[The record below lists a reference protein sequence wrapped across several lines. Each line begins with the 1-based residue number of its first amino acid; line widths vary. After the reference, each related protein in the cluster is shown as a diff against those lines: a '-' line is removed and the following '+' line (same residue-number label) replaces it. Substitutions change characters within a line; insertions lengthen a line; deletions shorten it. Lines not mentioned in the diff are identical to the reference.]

1 MSTTKKTNAT
11 KTTNANKVNENYT
24 SLYNELLQCTSKYEL
39 VATMLKH
46 GYYTSTTPTQ
56 TKNLNDLYIQFNDKS
71 RLLITKKSLKLYT
84 NDETATKL
92 NGLQFDRVN
101 DGSYRTKRATI
112 ANTIENFTLIFNH
125 FKSLATAPQIASK

>member
-11 KTTNANKVNENYT
+11 KTNVNYQ
-24 SLYNELLQCTSKYEL
+24 SLYDELNKCGSKYEL

-56 TKNLNDLYIQFNDKS
+56 TKNLNDLYIQFTDKS

-84 NDETATKL
+84 SDEHATKF

-101 DGSYRTKRATI
+101 DGSYRVKRATVQ
-112 ANTIENFTLIFNH
+112 NTIENFEMIFNY
-125 FKSLATAPQIASK
+125 FKQFATAPQMTTK